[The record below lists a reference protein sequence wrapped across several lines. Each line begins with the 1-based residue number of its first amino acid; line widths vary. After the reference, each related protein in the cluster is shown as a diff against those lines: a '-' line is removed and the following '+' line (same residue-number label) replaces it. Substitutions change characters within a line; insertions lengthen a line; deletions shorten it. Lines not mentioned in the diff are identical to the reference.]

1 MTVLS
6 GMKYIALGIVCVMVQ
21 MHEKPFGFGGV
32 APCGAVNRTHTAV
45 CDQSV
50 AGDLTT
56 ERENCQATDGS

>member
-6 GMKYIALGIVCVMVQ
+6 GMKCTALGIVMVQ

-50 AGDLTT
+50 AGDVTT
-56 ERENCQATDGS
+56 ERENCQSSDGS